1 MKQPEEGFRYEEGF
15 AYYHCIIV
23 IAVLLIIG
31 KIIMSGEASELEK
44 NIIRSVKQGNYYA
57 ALEDAEDIEFK
68 GEKMSK
74 KVSRL
79 IEDLKLY
86 GAAQKEMEK
95 YSEMNLGKVKTILD
109 EMNGN
114 YKDYDIFEADIEK
127 LKEKVETLEEYGNE
141 GLEVAKEVGALIED
155 GEIEEA
161 RGKINEYMADERYEY
176 MPESLQ
182 STFYDYML
190 QINFR

>member
-1 MKQPEEGFRYEEGF
+1 MKKVLPI
-15 AYYHCIIV
+15 IIV

-127 LKEKVETLEEYGNE
+127 LKEKVKTLEEYGNE

-155 GEIEEA
+155 GEMEEA
-161 RGKINEYMADERYEY
+161 RERINEYMADERYEY

>member
-1 MKQPEEGFRYEEGF
+1 MKKVLPI
-15 AYYHCIIV
+15 IIV

-127 LKEKVETLEEYGNE
+127 LKEKVWR
-141 GLEVAKEVGALIED
+141 D
-155 GEIEEA
+155 
-161 RGKINEYMADERYEY
+161 RRSQGKN
-176 MPESLQ
+176 Q
-182 STFYDYML
+182 
-190 QINFR
+190 

>member
-1 MKQPEEGFRYEEGF
+1 
-15 AYYHCIIV
+15 
-23 IAVLLIIG
+23 
-31 KIIMSGEASELEK
+31 MSGEASELEK

-127 LKEKVETLEEYGNE
+127 LKEKVETLEDMETK
-141 GLEVAKEVGALIED
+141 GLK
-155 GEIEEA
+155 
-161 RGKINEYMADERYEY
+161 
-176 MPESLQ
+176 
-182 STFYDYML
+182 
-190 QINFR
+190 

>member
-1 MKQPEEGFRYEEGF
+1 MKKVLPI
-15 AYYHCIIV
+15 IIV

-127 LKEKVETLEEYGNE
+127 LKEKVETLEDMETK
-141 GLEVAKEVGALIED
+141 GLK
-155 GEIEEA
+155 
-161 RGKINEYMADERYEY
+161 
-176 MPESLQ
+176 
-182 STFYDYML
+182 
-190 QINFR
+190 

>member
-1 MKQPEEGFRYEEGF
+1 MKKVLPI
-15 AYYHCIIV
+15 IIV

-44 NIIRSVKQGNYYA
+44 DIIRSVKQGNYYA

-79 IEDLKLY
+79 IEDIKLY

-95 YSEMNLGKVKTILD
+95 YSE
-109 EMNGN
+109 N
-114 YKDYDIFEADIEK
+114 YFGRNEWK
-127 LKEKVETLEEYGNE
+127 LQRL
-141 GLEVAKEVGALIED
+141 
-155 GEIEEA
+155 
-161 RGKINEYMADERYEY
+161 
-176 MPESLQ
+176 
-182 STFYDYML
+182 
-190 QINFR
+190 

>member
-1 MKQPEEGFRYEEGF
+1 MKKVLPI
-15 AYYHCIIV
+15 IIV

-95 YSEMNLGKVKTILD
+95 YSERK
-109 EMNGN
+109 
-114 YKDYDIFEADIEK
+114 
-127 LKEKVETLEEYGNE
+127 
-141 GLEVAKEVGALIED
+141 
-155 GEIEEA
+155 
-161 RGKINEYMADERYEY
+161 
-176 MPESLQ
+176 
-182 STFYDYML
+182 
-190 QINFR
+190 

>member
-1 MKQPEEGFRYEEGF
+1 
-15 AYYHCIIV
+15 
-23 IAVLLIIG
+23 
-31 KIIMSGEASELEK
+31 
-44 NIIRSVKQGNYYA
+44 
-57 ALEDAEDIEFK
+57 
-68 GEKMSK
+68 
-74 KVSRL
+74 
-79 IEDLKLY
+79 
-86 GAAQKEMEK
+86 MEK

>member
-1 MKQPEEGFRYEEGF
+1 MKQPEEDLVMKKVLPV
-15 AYYHCIIV
+15 IIV

-44 NIIRSVKQGNYYA
+44 DIIRSVEQGNYYT

-79 IEDLKLY
+79 IEDIKLY

-95 YSEMNLGKVKTILD
+95 YSKMNLGKIKAILE
-109 EMNGN
+109 EMNGS

>member
-1 MKQPEEGFRYEEGF
+1 MKKVLPV
-15 AYYHCIIV
+15 IIV

-44 NIIRSVKQGNYYA
+44 DIIRSVKQGNYYA

-127 LKEKVETLEEYGNE
+127 LKEKVETLEDMETK
-141 GLEVAKEVGALIED
+141 GLK
-155 GEIEEA
+155 
-161 RGKINEYMADERYEY
+161 
-176 MPESLQ
+176 
-182 STFYDYML
+182 
-190 QINFR
+190 

>member
-1 MKQPEEGFRYEEGF
+1 MKKVLPI
-15 AYYHCIIV
+15 IIV

-79 IEDLKLY
+79 IEDIKLY

-127 LKEKVETLEEYGNE
+127 LKEKVETLEDMETK
-141 GLEVAKEVGALIED
+141 GLK
-155 GEIEEA
+155 
-161 RGKINEYMADERYEY
+161 
-176 MPESLQ
+176 
-182 STFYDYML
+182 
-190 QINFR
+190 